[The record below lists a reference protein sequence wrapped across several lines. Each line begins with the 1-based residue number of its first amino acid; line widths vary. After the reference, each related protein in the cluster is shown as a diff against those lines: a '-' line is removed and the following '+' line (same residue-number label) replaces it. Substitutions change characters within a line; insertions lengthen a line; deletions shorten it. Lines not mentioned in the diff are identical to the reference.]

1 MMKVKVE
8 TKLKDIADN
17 VRTKADNVRTKSFT
31 TAQLCTE
38 FLNDQC
44 DTATCCSC
52 ISQEVVQS

>member
-8 TKLKDIADN
+8 TKLKDI
-17 VRTKADNVRTKSFT
+17 ADNVRTKSFT

-44 DTATCCSC
+44 DSYLL
-52 ISQEVVQS
+52 QLH